1 MQISKSYFLKYQICP
16 SYLWLWKNKRDVV
29 PVDEEEVIKRRL
41 EQGNEVERYARQLF
55 PDAKLVESSGITAKR
70 DTERLVSEGETTI
83 FQATVKIVETYKCLN
98 INTQKF
104 EHLIH
109 RFFGDVK
116 LDMPLTAPNGTSYI
130 PSEWYVVPLDVLN
143 RTINLIISGE
153 IVHYR
158 YDSGLRDIV
167 LVDD

>member
-70 DTERLVSEGETTI
+70 VLLET
-83 FQATVKIVETYKCLN
+83 
-98 INTQKF
+98 
-104 EHLIH
+104 
-109 RFFGDVK
+109 
-116 LDMPLTAPNGTSYI
+116 
-130 PSEWYVVPLDVLN
+130 VL
-143 RTINLIISGE
+143 
-153 IVHYR
+153 
-158 YDSGLRDIV
+158 SGLFF
-167 LVDD
+167 